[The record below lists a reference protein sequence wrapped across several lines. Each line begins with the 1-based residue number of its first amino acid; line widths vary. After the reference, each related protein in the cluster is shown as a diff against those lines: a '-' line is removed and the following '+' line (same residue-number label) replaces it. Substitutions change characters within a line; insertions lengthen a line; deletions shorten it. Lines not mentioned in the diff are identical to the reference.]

1 MTVGERLQQYR
12 KLHNLS
18 QEELAKQLFVT
29 RQTISLWETDQTLPT
44 IDNLVRLKDI
54 LEISIDDILTGP
66 QENSGNDEE
75 QPLEKYEFKYNKP
88 IFKSVRQTIYAEKN
102 KIYIFLLSMSII
114 NIIRIDHSLTNTF
127 VLGQSYIYL
136 LFIGLIYM
144 LFLFKTRKEWNPRNS
159 TAYKNIYIYDIYA
172 DYIMI
177 TTLRDNI
184 VTSTKRIIP
193 YSIKRCWS
201 TTDLYIFQVDK
212 EIYCIK
218 KHGLDSNSIV
228 HRYYSIAKHQQKS
241 GNGTVSKGFRIFSLV
256 VFVLTLLCFPVV
268 FLCIYSIW
276 EDGVWFG
283 EYAWMM
289 YLALPIPILSIIISI
304 ISNKKGV
311 KNTKNLLAG
320 IIVAL
325 MLCLYGAF
333 AFIDNPKE
341 PFNEEHY
348 NEVQAE
354 INRTFLSEI
363 EYQTKIR
370 LPASSILS
378 SWDYSLIYD
387 DAVYWEGKNIVTS
400 NSVANITFS
409 PSDARIFE
417 KEIQNSELWMDNI
430 SSDYAVILPSG
441 TEEIFVGADYH
452 LIYNTDKGIYNTVP
466 TEKGEY
472 HFFYLFYYSDENI
485 LKAIKYTKY
494 IGAEKPTRPPK
505 TIDVFSDDDGMYSLI
520 VYRTDGRIMK
530 VYSGINAEPD
540 VHVINGKIARATV
553 NSAEGLHESWTEY
566 YDMTTGNISKKY
578 YYVLTELEDKVIYV
592 KTEKDK
598 HYIVI
603 SDFFDENIYNKQVL
617 LENSSPVNDPIAGFG
632 IEDEFLQII
641 YFQGENEEKATI
653 SIELN

>member
-12 KLHNLS
+12 KQHNLS

-66 QENSGNDEE
+66 QENSESDKE

-88 IFKSVRQTIYAEKN
+88 IFKSVRQTIYANTN
-102 KIYIFLLSMSII
+102 KIYTFLLSMSII
-114 NIIRIDHSLTNTF
+114 NIIRVDHSLTNIF
-127 VLGQSYIYL
+127 VLGQSYICL
-136 LFIGLIYM
+136 LLIGLMYI
-144 LFLFKTRKEWNPRNS
+144 FFIFKTRKEWNPKNS
-159 TAYKNIYIYDIYA
+159 KTYKNLYIYDIYT

-177 TTLRDNI
+177 TSLRDNI
-184 VTSTKRIIP
+184 ITSTKRITP
-193 YSIKRCWS
+193 YSIKQCWS

-218 KHGLDSNSIV
+218 KHGLDSNSVV
-228 HRYYSIAKHQQKS
+228 HRYYSIAKHQQKN
-241 GNGTVSKGFRIFSLV
+241 GNGTISKEFKIFSLV
-256 VFVLTLLCFPVV
+256 IFILTLLCFPII

-289 YLALPIPILSIIISI
+289 YLALPIPIISIIVGI
-304 ISNKKGV
+304 ISNKKGM
-311 KNTKNLLAG
+311 KNTKNILAG
-320 IIVAL
+320 IIVTL
-325 MLCLYGAF
+325 LLCLYGSF
-333 AFIDNPKE
+333 TFIDNPKE

-348 NEVQAE
+348 DEVQAE
-354 INRTFLSEI
+354 IDRTFLSEI
-363 EYQTKIR
+363 EYQTKIK
-370 LPASSILS
+370 LPASSLLS
-378 SWDYSLIYD
+378 SWDDSLIYD
-387 DAVYWEGKNIVTS
+387 DAVYWEGENIVMG

-430 SSDYAVILPSG
+430 SSDYAVILPSD

-472 HFFYLFYYSDENI
+472 HFFYLFYFSDANI

-494 IGAEKPTRPPK
+494 IGAEKVTRPPK
-505 TIDVFSDDDGMYSLI
+505 TIDVFSEDDGTYSLI

-530 VYSGINAEPD
+530 IHSELNAEPD
-540 VHVINGKIARATV
+540 VQVINGKIARATV
-553 NSAEGLHESWTEY
+553 NSAEGLHKSWTEY
-566 YDMTTGNISKKY
+566 YDMKTGNISKRY
-578 YYVLTELEDKVIYV
+578 YYVLTELDDKVIFV
-592 KTEKDK
+592 ETKNDK

-603 SDFFDENIYNKQVL
+603 SDFFDENIYNKEVL
-617 LENSSPVNDPIAGFG
+617 LENSSPVDDPIVGFG
-632 IEDEFLQII
+632 IEDEYLHIM
-641 YFQGENEEKATI
+641 YFKGEKEEKAKI
-653 SIELN
+653 SIKLD